1 MLLTPIVIRMAVADI
16 GTSRSGGGRAPGKC
30 GASISSW
37 AFDCV
42 DGVGGVSKR
51 FALHSTSHAS
61 GPMAS
66 IQSILFSQAS
76 YVDKK
81 HQEEPPF
88 EVDT

>member
-1 MLLTPIVIRMAVADI
+1 
-16 GTSRSGGGRAPGKC
+16 
-30 GASISSW
+30 
-37 AFDCV
+37 
-42 DGVGGVSKR
+42 
-51 FALHSTSHAS
+51 
-61 GPMAS
+61 MAS